1 MISESYSLNKGI
13 ILEGEEGLRFSESNP
28 LKKSIKGSPPQKG
41 AKTGAVPQGLAMS
54 VDLRKKA
61 KKGIDTMGIESV
73 APSVLGVVNY
83 VNGKKKATMMER
95 ARELEKQ
102 QKLQNLKVR

>member
-1 MISESYSLNKGI
+1 
-13 ILEGEEGLRFSESNP
+13 
-28 LKKSIKGSPPQKG
+28 
-41 AKTGAVPQGLAMS
+41 MS

-83 VNGKKKATMMER
+83 VSGKKKATMMER

-102 QKLQNLKVR
+102 QKLQNLKVRQRSELVLRKCNEETRVGNEERIESGWKMK

>member
-1 MISESYSLNKGI
+1 
-13 ILEGEEGLRFSESNP
+13 
-28 LKKSIKGSPPQKG
+28 
-41 AKTGAVPQGLAMS
+41 MS

-61 KKGIDTMGIESV
+61 KKGIDNMGIESV

-83 VNGKKKATMMER
+83 VSGKKKASMMER

-102 QKLQNLKVR
+102 QKLQNLKVSQRGDLVLRERNEATRVGNEEGIESGWKMK